1 MPSGQ
6 QDRPGE
12 EVLIALYEQLQ
23 TEMRWR
29 RDGEFRIYREAIAIS
44 TGALTA
50 AIALREFALQ
60 VGHIPYCALGL
71 IVVVVNLMTIKRVL
85 YENQIYRD
93 LGKMSVRVFKR
104 LELLTYTDAGHV
116 RHNSVLDSSA
126 TRFGQGSGYTMTI
139 TLMVSVSVAICIVIY
154 FIGKSSPA

>member
-1 MPSGQ
+1 MSGQ
-6 QDRPGE
+6 QVRPTE
-12 EVLIALYEQLQ
+12 EALIALYEQLQ

-50 AIALREFALQ
+50 AIALRQFASQ
-60 VGHIPYCALGL
+60 VGHIPYCVLGV
-71 IVVVVNLMTIKRVL
+71 IVVAVTLLTVQRVH
-85 YENQIYRD
+85 YENQVYRD

-104 LELLTYTDAGHV
+104 LELLTVNSAGDAH
-116 RHNSVLDSSA
+116 HNSVLDSNA

-139 TLMVSVSVAICIVIY
+139 KLMIFLGGAICSVIY
-154 FIGKSSPA
+154 FIAKSSPA